1 MNEQPLTMPNTLTDI
16 GRVLFARQLLV
27 FAVFAAVVGVGTL
40 VTLRTSPRYQS
51 TMKILITRDRLD
63 PQVSSSDKTNDML
76 RGELTEED
84 FNSELEILQS
94 RAVLEATARQ
104 LGLDKPSEEKETPGK
119 FGEWYRSLHKQAP
132 ASSFEQTVTRMAESL
147 EAVPIK
153 KSRILQV
160 SYQDESPERAAQVL
174 QVLYQKYAEHHLR
187 LNQNEKAAE
196 VFRTQSD
203 AFNQKL
209 HAATE
214 ALKRFDLAHGFAGSP
229 AQRELL
235 LQQFYLLQ
243 QQLNATRTEKLE
255 TQQRLSTLKTQLAVT
270 PERIE
275 SEVRTK
281 YTGARD
287 RIKDEILA
295 LEMQSTQL
303 RQKYQPTN
311 RLVKETDERLAQ
323 ARKLL
328 EREEQT
334 PPQEKATMPNEI
346 HRHLTT
352 DLMTA
357 QSNLAALNEREQ
369 RLATLTKQYQ
379 GQIST
384 FDVKSMERTELER
397 TRTIQEEAY
406 LLYSKKAQ
414 EAEISRVMNQ
424 AQIANI
430 SLAQPATINHKP
442 VSPNPLLNVAL
453 LAVVGLLAGIAT
465 VLTLERGRFT
475 RPQPIN
481 VGLIQAANGHLALAL
496 TRLRQ
501 RELQL
506 LSEAPSPKRQRS
518 AALPAIPADVKSLT
532 FMRHKL
538 QRQRSGKPS
547 A

>member
-1 MNEQPLTMPNTLTDI
+1 MNERPMTMPITFTDI
-16 GRVLFARQLLV
+16 GRVLLARQLLV
-27 FAVFAAVVGVGTL
+27 FAIFSVVVGVGTL
-40 VTLRTSPRYQS
+40 VTLQMPPRYQS

-63 PQVSSSDKTNDML
+63 PQVSSSGKSNEML
-76 RGELTEED
+76 RGDLTEED

-104 LGLDKPSEEKETPGK
+104 LGLDKVAGETPAPSR
-119 FGEWYRSLHKQAP
+119 FGEWYRAWHKQAP
-132 ASSFEQTVTRMAESL
+132 ASGFEQAVTQMSESL

-160 SYQDESPERAAQVL
+160 TYQDKSPERAAQVL
-174 QVLYQKYAEHHLR
+174 QTLFQKYAEHHLR
-187 LNQNEKAAE
+187 MNQNEKAAE
-196 VFRTQSD
+196 VFRNQSD
-203 AFNQKL
+203 EFNRKL
-209 HAATE
+209 KAATD

-235 LQQFYLLQ
+235 LQQFYMLQ

-255 TQQRLSTLKTQLAVT
+255 TQQRLTTLKSQLAST

-287 RIKDEILA
+287 RIKDEILG
-295 LEMQSTQL
+295 LEMQSAQL

-311 RLVKETDERLAQ
+311 RLVKETEERLAQ

-369 RLATLTKQYQ
+369 RLTALTKQYHA
-379 GQIST
+379 QIAI
-384 FDVKSMERTELER
+384 FDVKSLERTELER

-414 EAEISRVMNQ
+414 EAEISNVMNQ
-424 AQIANI
+424 AKIANI
-430 SLAQPATINHKP
+430 SLAQPATINHKSI
-442 VSPNPLLNVAL
+442 SPKPLLNIAV
-453 LAVVGLLAGIAT
+453 LAVIGLLAGIAL
-465 VLTLERGRFT
+465 VLTLERERLLQ
-475 RPQPIN
+475 RQP
-481 VGLIQAANGHLALAL
+481 VSPSLIHASNQHLAFAL
-496 TRLRQ
+496 EQLQQ
-501 RELQL
+501 REQQL
-506 LSEAPSPKRQRS
+506 LIETSTPPRPHSGDRQAPP
-518 AALPAIPADVKSLT
+518 PDFKSLT
-532 FMRHKL
+532 LLRHKL
-538 QRQRSGKPS
+538 IRQRSGQ

>member
-1 MNEQPLTMPNTLTDI
+1 MNEQPVTMPISLTDV
-16 GRVLFARQLLV
+16 GRVLLARQFLV
-27 FAVFAAVVGVGTL
+27 FAIFALVVGVGTL
-40 VTLRTSPRYQS
+40 VTLQIPPRYQS

-63 PQVSSSDKTNDML
+63 PQVSSSDKTNDTL

-104 LGLDKPSEEKETPGK
+104 LGLDKPTSDAEKPSK
-119 FGEWYRSLHKQAP
+119 FGEWYRAWHKQAA
-132 ASSFEQTVTRMAESL
+132 ASSFEQAVTRMSESL
-147 EAVPIK
+147 EAVPLK

-160 SYQDESPERAAQVL
+160 TYQNQSPERAALVL
-174 QVLYQKYAEHHLR
+174 QTLYQKYAEHHLR
-187 LNQNEKAAE
+187 MNQNEKAAE

-203 AFNQKL
+203 EFNRKL
-209 HAATE
+209 KAATE

-235 LQQFYLLQ
+235 LQQFYMLQ

-255 TQQRLSTLKTQLAVT
+255 TQQRLTTLKSQLAVT

-295 LEMQSTQL
+295 LEMQAAQL
-303 RQKYQPTN
+303 RQKYQPTH
-311 RLVKETDERLAQ
+311 RLVKETEERLAQ

-346 HRHLTT
+346 HRRLTT

-369 RLATLTKQYQ
+369 RLAMLTKQYQ
-379 GQIST
+379 AQIAT
-384 FDVKSMERTELER
+384 FDVKSLERTELER
-397 TRTIQEEAY
+397 TRSIQEEAY

-414 EAEISRVMNQ
+414 EAEISNVMNQ

-442 VSPNPLLNVAL
+442 VSPKPLLNVAV

-465 VLTLERGRFT
+465 VLTLERDRLLQRQPVSKGLF
-475 RPQPIN
+475 PIN
-481 VGLIQAANGHLALAL
+481 NGHLGIALA
-496 TRLRQ
+496 RLRQ
-501 RELQL
+501 REHQL
-506 LSEAPSPKRQRS
+506 LLETAVTPGASSRNRPAPVSE
-518 AALPAIPADVKSLT
+518 VKSLT
-532 FMRHKL
+532 LLRHKL
-538 QRQRSGKPS
+538 QRQRSGNAS
-547 A
+547 T

>member
-1 MNEQPLTMPNTLTDI
+1 MNEQPLTIPISLTDV
-16 GRVLFARQLLV
+16 GRVLLARQFLV
-27 FAVFAAVVGVGTL
+27 FAIFALVVVVGTL
-40 VTLRTSPRYQS
+40 VTLQMPPRYQS
-51 TMKILITRDRLD
+51 TMKILITSDRLD

-104 LGLDKPSEEKETPGK
+104 LGLDNPSVDAEKPGK
-119 FGEWYRSLHKQAP
+119 FGEWYRAWHKQAP
-132 ASSFEQTVTRMAESL
+132 ASSFERAVTHMSESL

-153 KSRILQV
+153 KSRIVQV
-160 SYQDESPERAAQVL
+160 TYQDESPERAAQVL
-174 QVLYQKYAEHHLR
+174 QTLYQKYAEHHLR
-187 LNQNEKAAE
+187 MNQNQKAAE

-203 AFNQKL
+203 EFNRKL
-209 HAATE
+209 KAATD

-235 LQQFYLLQ
+235 LQQFYMLQ
-243 QQLNATRTEKLE
+243 QQLNSTRTEKLE
-255 TQQRLSTLKTQLAVT
+255 TQQRLTTLKSQLAVT

-287 RIKDEILA
+287 RIKDEILV
-295 LEMQSTQL
+295 LEMQSAQL
-303 RQKYQPTN
+303 RQKYQSTH
-311 RLVKETDERLAQ
+311 RLVKETEERLAQ

-334 PPQEKATMPNEI
+334 PPQEKATMPNDI
-346 HRHLTT
+346 HRRLTT
-352 DLMTA
+352 DSMTA

-369 RLATLTKQYQ
+369 RLATLTKQYHA
-379 GQIST
+379 QIAT
-384 FDVKSMERTELER
+384 FDVKSLERTELER
-397 TRTIQEEAY
+397 TRSIQEEAY

-414 EAEISRVMNQ
+414 EAEISNVMNQ

-442 VSPNPLLNVAL
+442 VSPKPLLNVAV

-465 VLTLERGRFT
+465 VLTLERDRLLQRQQVSKGVF
-475 RPQPIN
+475 PIN
-481 VGLIQAANGHLALAL
+481 NGHIGIALA
-496 TRLRQ
+496 RLRQ
-501 RELQL
+501 REHQL
-506 LSEAPSPKRQRS
+506 LLETTDTPRSSSGNRPAPSE
-518 AALPAIPADVKSLT
+518 VKSLT
-532 FMRHKL
+532 LLRHKL
-538 QRQRSGKPS
+538 QRQRSGNAS
-547 A
+547 T

>member
-1 MNEQPLTMPNTLTDI
+1 MNERPLTMPITLTDI
-16 GRVLFARQLLV
+16 GRVLLARQLLV

-40 VTLRTSPRYQS
+40 VTLRMPPRYQS

-63 PQVSSSDKTNDML
+63 PQVSSSDKTNDMM

-104 LGLDKPSEEKETPGK
+104 LGLDKPTEEKETPGK
-119 FGEWYRSLHKQAP
+119 FGEWYRTLHKQAP
-132 ASSFEQTVTRMAESL
+132 ASSFEQAVTRMAESL

-196 VFRTQSD
+196 VFRLQSA

-209 HAATE
+209 HEATE

-235 LQQFYLLQ
+235 LQQFYMLQ

-352 DLMTA
+352 DLLTA

-369 RLATLTKQYQ
+369 RLNTLTKQYHA
-379 GQIST
+379 QIAT
-384 FDVKSMERTELER
+384 FDIKSLERTELER

-414 EAEISRVMNQ
+414 EAEISNVMNQ

-430 SLAQPATINHKP
+430 SLAQPATINHKAI
-442 VSPNPLLNVAL
+442 SPKPLLNVAV

-465 VLTLERGRFT
+465 VLTLERDRLL
-475 RPQPIN
+475 RPTPAQPEM
-481 VGLIQAANGHLALAL
+481 LLPHNGHLALAL

-501 RELQL
+501 REQQL
-506 LSEAPSPKRQRS
+506 LAEAPAPPRRRS
-518 AALPAIPADVKSLT
+518 VALPADVKSLT
-532 FMRHKL
+532 FLRHKL
-538 QRQRSGKPS
+538 HRQRSGNAS

>member
-1 MNEQPLTMPNTLTDI
+1 MNERPMTMPITLTDI
-16 GRVLFARQLLV
+16 GRVLLARQLLV
-27 FAVFAAVVGVGTL
+27 FAVFAAVVAVGTL
-40 VTLRTSPRYQS
+40 LTLRMPPRYQS

-63 PQVSSSDKTNDML
+63 PQVSSSDKTNEMM

-94 RAVLEATARQ
+94 RAVLEATALE
-104 LGLDKPSEEKETPGK
+104 LGLGK
-119 FGEWYRSLHKQAP
+119 TNGEPEPASRFGEWYRTLHKQAP
-132 ASSFEQTVTRMAESL
+132 ATSFEQAVTRMGESL

-160 SYQDESPERAAQVL
+160 SYQDESPERAARVL

-196 VFRTQSD
+196 VFRSQSGE
-203 AFNQKL
+203 FNRKL
-209 HAATE
+209 HEATE

-235 LQQFYLLQ
+235 LQQFYMLQ

-255 TQQRLSTLKTQLAVT
+255 TQQRLTTLQTQLAGT

-287 RIKDEILA
+287 RIKDEILV
-295 LEMQSTQL
+295 LEMQAAQL
-303 RQKYQPTN
+303 RQKYQPTH
-311 RLVKETDERLAQ
+311 RLVKETEERLAQ

-334 PPQEKATMPNEI
+334 PPQETATMPNEI
-346 HRHLTT
+346 HRHLAT
-352 DLMTA
+352 DALSA
-357 QSNLAALNEREQ
+357 QSNLAALTEREQ
-369 RLATLTKQYQ
+369 RLTSLTKQYHE
-379 GQIST
+379 QIAT

-406 LLYSKKAQ
+406 MLYSKKAQ
-414 EAEISRVMNQ
+414 EAEISNVMNQ
-424 AQIANI
+424 AKIANI
-430 SLAQPATINHKP
+430 SLAQPATVNHKA
-442 VSPNPLLNVAL
+442 VSPKPLLNVAV

-465 VLTLERGRFT
+465 VLTLERNRLL
-475 RPQPIN
+475 PQQPVSQALIP
-481 VGLIQAANGHLALAL
+481 VGNEHLALAL
-496 TRLRQ
+496 ERLQQ
-501 RELQL
+501 REQQL
-506 LSEAPSPKRQRS
+506 LIETTTPPRAPSRDR
-518 AALPAIPADVKSLT
+518 PAPTPDFKSLT
-532 FMRHKL
+532 LLRHKL
-538 QRQRSGKPS
+538 QRQRSGN

>member
-1 MNEQPLTMPNTLTDI
+1 MNEQPVTMPISLTDV
-16 GRVLFARQLLV
+16 GRVLLARQFLV
-27 FAVFAAVVGVGTL
+27 FAIFAAVVCVGTL
-40 VTLRTSPRYQS
+40 VTLQIPPRYQS

-63 PQVSSSDKTNDML
+63 PQVSASDKSNDML

-104 LGLDKPSEEKETPGK
+104 LGLDKPTADAEKPSK
-119 FGEWYRSLHKQAP
+119 LGEWYRAWHKQAP
-132 ASSFEQTVTRMAESL
+132 ASSFEQAVTRMSENL
-147 EAVPIK
+147 EAVPLK

-160 SYQDESPERAAQVL
+160 TYQDQSPERAAQVL
-174 QVLYQKYAEHHLR
+174 QTLYQKYAEHHLR
-187 LNQNEKAAE
+187 MNQNEKAAE
-196 VFRTQSD
+196 VFRTQSNE
-203 AFNQKL
+203 FNQKL
-209 HAATE
+209 KVATE

-235 LQQFYLLQ
+235 LQQFYMLQ

-255 TQQRLSTLKTQLAVT
+255 TQQRLTTLKSQLAAT

-295 LEMQSTQL
+295 LEMQAAQL
-303 RQKYQPTN
+303 RQKYQPTH
-311 RLVKETDERLAQ
+311 RLVKETEERLTQ

-334 PPQEKATMPNEI
+334 PPQEKATMPNDI
-346 HRHLTT
+346 HRRLTT
-352 DLMTA
+352 DLMMA

-379 GQIST
+379 AQIAT
-384 FDVKSMERTELER
+384 FDVKSLERTELER

-414 EAEISRVMNQ
+414 EAEISNVMNQ

-442 VSPNPLLNVAL
+442 VSPKPLLNVAV

-465 VLTLERGRFT
+465 VLTLERDRLWQRQPVSKGVF
-475 RPQPIN
+475 PIN
-481 VGLIQAANGHLALAL
+481 NGHLGIALA
-496 TRLRQ
+496 RLRQ
-501 RELQL
+501 REHQL
-506 LSEAPSPKRQRS
+506 LLETTDAPRS
-518 AALPAIPADVKSLT
+518 ASAGRPAPASEVKSLT
-532 FMRHKL
+532 LLRHKL
-538 QRQRSGKPS
+538 QRQRSGNAS